1 MLLSIIIPA
10 YNAEPFLSSLLTRLS
25 QQVNDNV
32 EVLVIDDGSKE
43 PVRESFDFVRYFHQ
57 KNEGAASARNKGLDE
72 AKGEYIAFIDADDMV
87 SEDYIKRIFG
97 VLAEKPDYV
106 YLSWETLPGSWNF
119 RVKLKSIEDE
129 FPPFNLCVWNRIYK
143 RSLIGKTRFNTKKL
157 IAEDAEFIRDVQK
170 GEKKAII
177 PDILY
182 YYRTNN
188 PDSLTKRFNE
198 GKLDTRRAVY
208 HYKHITKDMAYL
220 VDEIRA
226 LDKEAEVIVMTEQND
241 LPELAEH
248 AMIITP
254 RQMRGTEFYGE
265 PTPLYTQINLPVKT
279 QVVIWTARTYDIGGI
294 ETFIYALCRRLCK
307 YYDIT
312 VLYEQMSPC
321 QIERLLPYVEVRKVD
336 KTVQIEC
343 DTLIVNRIIDRM
355 PINVTYKRSVQ
366 MVHGVKHSSYTVPQ
380 DKDII
385 VTVSDIVKESFGDE
399 TKDAVMIHN
408 MTFIEKPEK
417 EPLLL
422 VSATRLDC
430 PDKGEKRMLKLARL
444 MDQAGIR
451 YIWLCFT
458 NTEKPADAPE
468 HMLYLKPTLDIM
480 PYIKKADYLVQL
492 SDHEAFCYSMVEAL
506 ELGTPVIVTPLTVL
520 DELGMHDGENG
531 YIVPFNVPQTF
542 DVKKFYKIPEFEYTF
557 DNEESVRRWRK
568 LLGDTKPVRK
578 YSPPEVV
585 RLRCTF
591 GYFDMQLG
599 RKIQPGEEYLVP
611 PDRASKIVG
620 AGYGIRLK

>member
-10 YNAEPFLSSLLTRLS
+10 YNAEPYLSTLLTRLS
-25 QQVNDNV
+25 QQVNEDV
-32 EVLVIDDGSKE
+32 EVLVIDDGSVA
-43 PVRESFDFVRYFHQ
+43 PVTTSHRFVKLYRQ
-57 KNEGAASARNKGLDE
+57 ENGGAASARNKGLDE
-72 AKGEYIAFIDADDMV
+72 ATGDYIAFIDADDLV
-87 SEDYIKRIFG
+87 TEDYIEKVFEK
-97 VLAEKPDYV
+97 LTEKPDYV
-106 YLSWETLPGSWNF
+106 YLSWETMPGAWTYK
-119 RVKLKSIEDE
+119 VQLKSVEDE

-170 GEKKAII
+170 GKKKAFISDII
-177 PDILY
+177 
-182 YYRTNN
+182 YRYRADTPN
-188 PDSLTKRFNE
+188 SLTKRFSE
-198 GKLDTRRAVY
+198 GKLDTHRAVY
-208 HYKHITKDMAYL
+208 HFRHVTKDMTYL
-220 VDEIRA
+220 IDEIREK
-226 LDKEAEVIVMTEQND
+226 DREAEVILMTEQND

-248 AMIITP
+248 AMVITP
-254 RQMRGTEFYGE
+254 RQMKGTEFYGE
-265 PTPLYTQINLPVKT
+265 PTPYYQQINLPVRT
-279 QVVIWTARTYDIGGI
+279 QVVIWTAQTYDIGGI

-307 YYDIT
+307 YYDII
-312 VLYEQMSPC
+312 VLYERMSPC
-321 QIERLLPYVEVRKVD
+321 QIERLLPYVDVRKVD
-336 KTVQIEC
+336 RNIQIEC

-355 PINVTYKRSVQ
+355 PINVTYKQSVQ

-385 VTVSDIVKESFGDE
+385 VAVSQIVKDSFGDE

-408 MTFIEKPEK
+408 MTFMEKPKK

-520 DELGMHDGENG
+520 DELGMKDGVNG

-542 DVKKFYKIPEFEYTF
+542 DVKKFYEIPEFEYTF
-557 DNEESVRRWRK
+557 DNNESVRKWRK
-568 LLGDTKPVRK
+568 LLGNTKPEGK
-578 YSPPEVV
+578 YKPPEVV

-591 GYFDMQLG
+591 DYFDTQLQ
-599 RKIQPGEEYLVP
+599 RKIQKGDEYLVP
-611 PDRASKIVG
+611 PERASKIVG
-620 AGYGIRLK
+620 AGYGIRL